1 MLLQKY
7 IVFFPLNRIT
17 NKVNIA
23 AVKALGAN
31 ATGDVTHPGYLA
43 APFDCKYEPA
53 VTAAD
58 STAGPSCAQPYTL
71 GSVDCIKFPG
81 LGLARTLYNCVAWR
95 KDVPETLF
103 DLRYFEP
110 LSTTKLVYNE
120 TLPQAPSSS
129 HRACMTMQ

>member
-23 AVKALGAN
+23 AVKDLGAN
-31 ATGDVTHPGYLA
+31 ATGDVTHPGYRA

-58 STAGPSCAQPYTL
+58 SVAGHGSVHGSAAGPSCAQT
-71 GSVDCIKFPG
+71 S
-81 LGLARTLYNCVAWR
+81 NC
-95 KDVPETLF
+95 
-103 DLRYFEP
+103 
-110 LSTTKLVYNE
+110 
-120 TLPQAPSSS
+120 
-129 HRACMTMQ
+129 